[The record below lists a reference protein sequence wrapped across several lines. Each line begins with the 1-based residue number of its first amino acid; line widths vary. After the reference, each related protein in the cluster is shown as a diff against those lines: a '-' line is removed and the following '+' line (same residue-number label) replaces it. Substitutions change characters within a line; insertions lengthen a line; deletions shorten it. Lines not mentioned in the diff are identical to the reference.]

1 MEFRFDLSDLFRHPI
16 VKINNSMLPS
26 GFTGDRRTAFIDED
40 DKKRWYK
47 EATARIAEI
56 INEIGEASAKTQ
68 DLCVPVTTGDKLR
81 RSDHVIYL
89 LNEKNDR
96 R

>member
-26 GFTGDRRTAFIDED
+26 GFTGDRRTAL
-40 DKKRWYK
+40 